1 MVRSI
6 EIKQKT
12 RALQFALLEFFGTL
26 PGYLF
31 LRTTQISHFVIT
43 GLEIAAGSF
52 NAVKSHTVSRMF
64 WGRGNLYKNSFHI
77 LITLLTVFALFTG
90 IITQFNLNRDTQALQ
105 ISYGQGASDDLLQ
118 QGAGIQTV
126 LPVDANLPD
135 LRIQTY
141 KVKEGDTLESIAAAH
156 GISADTIRW
165 ANLSVISPFSNVIE
179 IGWDIKIPEING
191 VLYKVRAGQT
201 VDQIAS
207 ITGGNRL
214 DIIEINELVPPN
226 YALQDGKDI
235 FVPQGTLAESEVVV
249 AGIPRGV
256 FTNPLSHPSCAGY
269 RFERGITAYH
279 NGLDLSRFPGC
290 PVRAIG
296 AGRVTFAGWSAWA
309 GFNVRIDHGG
319 GIESH
324 YYHSTGEFWVK
335 AGDRVQQGQEIMMMG
350 TSGNS
355 TGVHLHLSLFKNHI
369 AVNPALF
376 VPF

>member
-1 MVRSI
+1 MVKVMELRP
-6 EIKQKT
+6 KT
-12 RALQFALLEFFGTL
+12 KALRFALFEFVGTL
-26 PGYLF
+26 VPYAIRRANQF
-31 LRTTQISHFVIT
+31 YRFAIVS
-43 GLEIAAGSF
+43 LELAVDSF
-52 NAVKSHTVSRMF
+52 NSLKSQTVSRMF

-77 LITLLTVFALFTG
+77 LITILTVFALFTG

-105 ISYGQGASDDLLQ
+105 IVYGQGASDDLLQ

-126 LPVDANLPD
+126 LPVDANIPD
-135 LRIQTY
+135 LRIRVH
-141 KVKEGDTLESIAAAH
+141 KVREGDTLDSIAADY
-156 GISADTIRW
+156 GVTVDTIRW
-165 ANLSVISPFSNVIE
+165 ANLATISPFSNSIDV
-179 IGWDIKIPEING
+179 GWDLKIPEING
-191 VLYKVRAGQT
+191 VLYKVRLGQT
-201 VDQIAS
+201 VDQIAA
-207 ITGGNRL
+207 ITGGNRI
-214 DIIEINELVPPN
+214 DIIELNELVPPN
-226 YALQDGKDI
+226 YELEAGRDI
-235 FVPQGTLAESEVVV
+235 FVAQGTLAESEVVV
-249 AGIPRGV
+249 AGIPQGV
-256 FTNPLSHPSCAGY
+256 FTNPLSHPNCAGY
-269 RFERGITAYH
+269 KLERGMTSYH
-279 NGLDLSRFPGC
+279 NGLDLSKFPGC

-296 AGRVTFAGWSAWA
+296 AGRVTFAGWSAYA